1 MFDLIRIFNVWLK
14 YLLILIAINIFKYF
28 YPEYIPFSF
37 IIIIALFPIF
47 SLVYAIIGILLVK
60 INFESKIKT
69 VVRNEQIN
77 LSILI
82 HNKSYLPFSMIEMKY
97 SLPQKVGL
105 ASENKT
111 ICFNILAKKKYRCE
125 EKILCKHIGVY
136 KSNLEFMKVSDLIG
150 FFKLKLKLKSQLEFL
165 VLPRKIYISDFKSN
179 LFSDIKSSIITK
191 TNINT
196 YDIFGTRNY
205 NAGDELKL
213 IHWKNSAKIDD
224 IVVKEFEDKKDISN
238 LILLDLKKYYE
249 GEENYNYIDAVI
261 EVAVS
266 IISNRIKTDV
276 IWYEQN
282 QKNIN
287 LKTLEFDEDINDF
300 FKQIIYLNYYKS
312 DISLQ
317 KILNA
322 QITYNAYSVIFIIT
336 AQIDSDLINYLNSFN
351 MQIFILHLITT
362 PQNNNFKL
370 QPNITLIDINYLE
383 K

>member
-14 YLLILIAINIFKYF
+14 YLLILIIINVFNYF

-37 IIIIALFPIF
+37 IIIIALFPLF
-47 SLVYAIIGILLVK
+47 SLVHAIIGILLVK
-60 INFESKIKT
+60 INFESKVKT

-77 LSILI
+77 LNILI
-82 HNKSYLPFSMIEMKY
+82 HNRSYLPFSMIEMKY

-105 ASENKT
+105 PSENKT

-125 EKILCKHIGVY
+125 EKVICKHIGVY
-136 KSNLEFMKVSDLIG
+136 KSNLEFIKVSDLIG
-150 FFKLKLKLKSQLEFL
+150 FFKLKLRLKSQLEFL

-287 LKTLEFDEDINDF
+287 LKTLESDEDINDF
-300 FKQIIYLNYYKS
+300 FKQIIYLDSYEN

-322 QITYNAYSVIFIIT
+322 QISYNAYSVIFIIT
-336 AQIDSDLINYLNSFN
+336 TQIDSDLIDYLNSLN
-351 MQIFILHLITT
+351 MQIFILHLITA
-362 PQNNNFKL
+362 PQNNNYKL
-370 QPNITLIDINYLE
+370 QSNITLIDINYLE

>member
-14 YLLILIAINIFKYF
+14 YLLILIIINIFKYF

-37 IIIIALFPIF
+37 IIIIALFPLF
-47 SLVYAIIGILLVK
+47 SLMYAIIGILLVK
-60 INFESKIKT
+60 INFESKVKT

-105 ASENKT
+105 PSENKT

-125 EKILCKHIGVY
+125 EKVICKHIGVY
-136 KSNLEFMKVSDLIG
+136 KSSLEFMKVSDLIG

-224 IVVKEFEDKKDISN
+224 IVVKEFEEKKDISN

-287 LKTLEFDEDINDF
+287 SKTLESDEDINDF
-300 FKQIIYLNYYKS
+300 FKQIIYLNYYENN
-312 DISLQ
+312 ISLQ

-322 QITYNAYSVIFIIT
+322 QISYNAYSVIFIIT
-336 AQIDSDLINYLNSFN
+336 AQIDSDLIDYLNSFN

-362 PQNNNFKL
+362 TQNNNYKL
-370 QPNITLIDINYLE
+370 QSNITLIDINYLE